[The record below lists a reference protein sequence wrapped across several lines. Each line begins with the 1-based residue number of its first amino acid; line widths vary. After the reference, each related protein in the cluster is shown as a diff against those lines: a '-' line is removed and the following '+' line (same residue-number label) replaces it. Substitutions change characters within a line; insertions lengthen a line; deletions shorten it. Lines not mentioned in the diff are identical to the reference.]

1 MSKVGAV
8 MRLEPGGFTTEDWQL
23 ITNTQAMRSLLKI
36 PRLSDEGYRMLYVE
50 VKPGLVSGESSA
62 LLEAWAGWTVEPVVG
77 SIFICVYADESRQ
90 LSSSSLST

>member
-8 MRLEPGGFTTEDWQL
+8 MRLEQGGFTTEDWQL

-36 PRLSDEGYRMLYVE
+36 LRLSNDGYRMLYVK
-50 VKPGLVSGESSA
+50 VKPGLVSGETSS
-62 LLEAWAGWTVEPVVG
+62 LLEVWAGWTVEPVVG
-77 SIFICVYADESRQ
+77 SIFVCVYADESRQ